1 MGVLTDD
8 LSRLHNEILMLR
20 KGRRHRLTE
29 IGCQTRDRKSAMST
43 LCARLTR
50 DRREMARRSRA
61 ERSAFLSS
69 LRRTI
74 AARQRELRI
83 DLAAARGAWA
93 DLGTRMSSFVE
104 PQKALRVEWETV
116 TRPKEHF
123 GWEEP
128 EVEKGRAAAARPG
141 PETKVR
147 EAESVRRPTNERKTH
162 KRER

>member
-8 LSRLHNEILMLR
+8 LSRLHNEILRLR
-20 KGRRHRLTE
+20 KGRRHLLTE

-69 LRRTI
+69 LRTTI
-74 AARQRELRI
+74 AARQRELRV
-83 DLAAARGAWA
+83 DRAAARGAWA
-93 DLGTRMSSFVE
+93 DLGTPMSYFVE
-104 PQKALRVEWETV
+104 PQPAFRVAWKTAI
-116 TRPKEHF
+116 RPREHF
-123 GWEEP
+123 GAEEP
-128 EVEKGRAAAARPG
+128 EVQQGRAAAAE

-147 EAESVRRPTNERKTH
+147 EAESVRRHTHERKTH